1 MATVTSISAAQ
12 SRYTSAEIAARGTV
26 RAHARLRGLTLLQES
41 ACVDAVTRMMRDG
54 KSAAAAI
61 GEAKQQAERYAR
73 AAQHRGTTAAHGPHS
88 AA

>member
-1 MATVTSISAAQ
+1 MNTVTSIAAVRG
-12 SRYTSAEIAARGTV
+12 RYTPDEIAARGSV
-26 RAHARLRGLTLLQES
+26 RGHARARGLTALQEC

-73 AAQHRGTTAAHGPHS
+73 AAQHRGMTAAQGPYS